1 MTSEKGGRPPIVETP
16 EQFGELADAYFA
28 QCDADKVRPTVN
40 GLCLA
45 MGFSSRQTLLNYED
59 REGFLDVVK
68 KARMRLENA
77 WEQALSAPQVAGAIF
92 WLKNQGWKDTQDIH
106 HGGSVV
112 HEVMLVGPS
121 DHGQG

>member
-1 MTSEKGGRPPIVETP
+1 VNKGGRPRKIDSP
-16 EQFGELADAYFA
+16 ERFEELADAYFS
-28 QCDADKVRPTVN
+28 QCVADERRPTVN

-45 MGFSSRQTLLNYED
+45 LGLYDRGALDDYASYDGFSH
-59 REGFLDVVK
+59 VVK
-68 KARMRLENA
+68 KARMRLESA
-77 WEQALSAPQVAGAIF
+77 WEGALAAPQVAGAIF